1 MALVVKNWP
10 ANAGDQ
16 RDMGLIPGYE
26 RSSREGNGNHAI
38 FLPGELQNR
47 EAWRATVKGHK
58 ESDTTEVT

>member
-26 RSSREGNGNHAI
+26 RSSREGHGNPLQA
-38 FLPGELQNR
+38 LPGGLQNR
-47 EAWRATVKGHK
+47 EAWRATVKGHR